1 MLGTGR
7 IGKFGRIGTLVDN
20 LIMIFNSKKEILF
33 VVLAMFFVTNAIV
46 AEMIGGKL
54 IEISLFGFNFAFS
67 MGIHPWP
74 VVFLYTDLI
83 NEYFG
88 KKGVRRLSVIT
99 ACLIAYAFVIL
110 YGGMKIPAALFSP
123 VQEKEFTI
131 VFGQSQWIII
141 GSITAFLV
149 SQIVDV
155 FVFWFFR
162 SKTNGKFL
170 WLRSTGSTVIS
181 QLIDSFIVL
190 GIGFLVPGKITIDQ
204 FFNVGFTNYSGKLL
218 IAILLTPLI
227 YLGHFLINKY
237 LGEEEAKNEIEH
249 TAKESLKES

>member
-1 MLGTGR
+1 
-7 IGKFGRIGTLVDN
+7 
-20 LIMIFNSKKEILF
+20 MIFNSKKEILF

-54 IEISLFGFNFAFS
+54 IEINIFQYSFKFS
-67 MGIHPWP
+67 MGILPWP
-74 VVFLYTDLI
+74 VVFLSTDLI

-99 ACLIAYAFVIL
+99 AGLIGYAFILL
-110 YGGMKIPAALFSP
+110 YGGMKIPAASFSP
-123 VQEKEFTI
+123 VPDKEFNI
-131 VFGQSQWIII
+131 VFGQSMWIIV

-162 SKTNGKFL
+162 EITKEKLL
-170 WLRSTGSTVIS
+170 WLRTTGSTVIS

-190 GIGFLVPGKITIDQ
+190 GIGFLLPGKISFAD
-204 FFNVGFTNYSGKLL
+204 FMNVGFTNYTGKLL
-218 IAILLTPLI
+218 LAIALTPLI
-227 YLGHFLINKY
+227 YLGHFLIEKY
-237 LGEEEAKNEIEH
+237 LGEKESEKEIEQ
-249 TAKESLKES
+249 TAIESLKK